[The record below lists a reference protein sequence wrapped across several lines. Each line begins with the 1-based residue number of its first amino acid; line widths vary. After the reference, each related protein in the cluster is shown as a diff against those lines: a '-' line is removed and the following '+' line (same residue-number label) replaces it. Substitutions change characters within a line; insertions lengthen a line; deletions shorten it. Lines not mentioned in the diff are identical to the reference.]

1 MKSPSALRKILLR
14 VDLHVLSQHFS
25 HIAQYRYRKSLLSVK
40 GAKAFPG
47 RYHRKGGAPA
57 LYFADTPLTAI
68 YEVDRAVDLGGIQLA
83 GLANPGILIT
93 VNFELSDVLD
103 LTDPA
108 IVNLL
113 GTSHQELTG
122 SWLTFDPAPTQLL
135 GEAAHECGRIV
146 AIKAPSA
153 ANRKGGN
160 ATNLVV
166 FRDRLDRQRHRML
179 IHDPQNW
186 LGYSPKKR

>member
-1 MKSPSALRKILLR
+1 VKSPSALRKILQR

-25 HIAQYRYRKSLLSVK
+25 HIAQYRYRKTLLSTR

-47 RYHRKGGAPA
+47 RYHKKGGAPA

-93 VNFELSDVLD
+93 VSFELSDVLD

-108 IVNLL
+108 IVSLL
-113 GTSHQELTG
+113 GTSNQELTG
-122 SWLTFDPAPTQLL
+122 SWLNVDPAPTQIL
-135 GEAAHECGRIV
+135 GEVAHACGRII

-153 ANRKGGN
+153 ANRNRGN

-166 FRDRLDRQRHRML
+166 FRDRLDRRRHKMM
-179 IHDPQNW
+179 IHDPHNW
-186 LGYSPKKR
+186 LGYSGKKR